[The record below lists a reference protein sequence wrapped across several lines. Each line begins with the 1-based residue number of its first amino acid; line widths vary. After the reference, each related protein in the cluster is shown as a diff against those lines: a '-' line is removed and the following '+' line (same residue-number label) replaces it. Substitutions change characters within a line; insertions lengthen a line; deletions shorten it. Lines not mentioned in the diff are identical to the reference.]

1 MELIAGIIGAAA
13 AAIIGLVGALYKRN
27 QNSKDRMDYE
37 LELIKVVNTQNQT
50 SEKIVYELGRLNSSV
65 EAIKEDMKDFN
76 ERLVKIENEANK
88 SKS

>member
-27 QNSKDRMDYE
+27 QNSKDRMDHE

-65 EAIKEDMKDFN
+65 ESIKEDMKDFN
-76 ERLVKIENEANK
+76 QRLERLEQQEPK
-88 SKS
+88 S